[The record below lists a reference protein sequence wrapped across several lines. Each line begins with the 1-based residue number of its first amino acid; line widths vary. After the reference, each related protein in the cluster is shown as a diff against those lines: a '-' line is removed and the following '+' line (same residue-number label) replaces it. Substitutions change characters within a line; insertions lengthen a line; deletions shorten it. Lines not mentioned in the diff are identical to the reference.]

1 MKNTYIFGPV
11 CSRRLGRSL
20 GIDLLP
26 FKTCSYNCVYCECGS
41 TTRLTSERAEFF
53 PVNDV
58 IAELDSVLSKNP
70 ALDYVTFAGSGEP
83 TLSLSLG
90 TIITFIKTHY
100 PQYRVAVL
108 TNGSL
113 LTDAGVRSDLAR
125 ADLVIPTLSSTCQ
138 KTFEKIHRPSPG
150 LMIDRI
156 ISGLAKF
163 RKEYPGWIW
172 LEVFLV
178 PSFNTGDEELSGL
191 KEAIRAIHPDRIQLN
206 TLDRPA
212 TESWVEAPGPSD
224 LHRIQHYF
232 ERTGIPVDV
241 IGPAVLMPESGE
253 WDNAVREKILTT
265 IRIRPCTVEDLA
277 AMTGVHH
284 QQISKYLA
292 GLYATGRVRA
302 ERGARGVF
310 YSAATDNANQHKEP

>member
-26 FKTCSYNCVYCECGS
+26 FKTCSYNCVYCECGA
-41 TTRLTSERAEFF
+41 TTRLTSDRAEFF
-53 PVNDV
+53 PLNDV

-90 TIITFIKTHY
+90 PIITYLKTTY

-125 ADLVIPTLSSTCQ
+125 ADLVIPTLSSISQ
-138 KTFEKIHRPSPG
+138 KIFEQIHRPAPG
-150 LMIDRI
+150 LTIDRI
-156 ISGLAKF
+156 ISGLTEF
-163 RKEYPGWIW
+163 RKGYSGQIW

-178 PSFNTGDEELSGL
+178 PSLNTGQDELSGL
-191 KEAIRAIHPDRIQLN
+191 REAIRAIRPDRIQLN

-232 ERTGIPVDV
+232 EGDGIPVDV
-241 IGPAVLMPESGE
+241 IGPAVVMPETGD
-253 WDNAVREKILTT
+253 WGDAIREQILTT

-284 QQISKYLA
+284 RQISKYLA
-292 GLYATGRVRA
+292 GLCATGRVHA

-310 YSAATDNANQHKEP
+310 YSATSDDADQTQKP